1 MTATTEQ
8 QLLVAIK
15 QNNLRLMQMQ
25 MQLLQLQSSQMIQ
38 VMQGSE
44 LTPKEAKL
52 QLMKHE
58 FERRAM
64 LPEDSRPPWVC
75 QDEAAWLVGEDL
87 TVTKN
92 HRRKIRWAHQHGH
105 LVITNGGINSLH
117 FLRTEV
123 MVLNQKVISGEVV
136 WPTKFGK

>member
-1 MTATTEQ
+1 MTTTTEQ
-8 QLLVAIK
+8 QLLVAME
-15 QNNLRLMQMQ
+15 QNNLMLLQLQ
-25 MQLLQLQSSQMIQ
+25 MQLQQLQSSQMIQ
-38 VMQGSE
+38 SSK
-44 LTPKEAKL
+44 LKPKEVKL
-52 QLMKHE
+52 VLMKQE

-92 HRRKIRWAHQHGH
+92 HRRKIRWAHQQGF
-105 LVITNGGINSLH
+105 LIITNGGINSLH

-123 MVLNQKVISGEVV
+123 MVLNEKLISGEVV
-136 WPTKFGK
+136 FPTKFGK